1 MNSRM
6 IALIAATCLIALL
19 VIDIWQV
26 QQLKMIQH
34 QLREGDQIKT
44 DVQRMLYEQRL
55 AMKKAERAQ
64 KTPAPAPQAEAVQS
78 QAAPAE
84 GMPAEAGTL
93 LQQALEGLKRASAA
107 NDAGD
112 LAASAAEVGAIK
124 EAVWKAG
131 DMWPK
136 YKEPL
141 HELMAPLDYAVKRL
155 NRGDTADFSQ
165 PQKVVAALLRK
176 GQKQ

>member
-6 IALIAATCLIALL
+6 IALIAATCLVALL

-34 QLREGDQIKT
+34 QLREGDQLKA
-44 DVQRMLYEQRL
+44 DVQRMLYEQHL
-55 AMKKAERAQ
+55 AMKKAERQQKARPAAQ
-64 KTPAPAPQAEAVQS
+64 QAKAEQQPAP
-78 QAAPAE
+78 PADT
-84 GMPAEAGTL
+84 MPAEAGAL
-93 LQQALEGLKRASAA
+93 LQQALEGLQRAVAA

-112 LAASAAEVGAIK
+112 LAAAAAEVPAIK
-124 EAVWKAG
+124 DAVWKAG

-136 YKEPL
+136 YKDPL
-141 HELMAPLDYAVKRL
+141 HALMSPLDYAVKRL
-155 NRGDTADFSQ
+155 KRGDTADFGK

-176 GQKQ
+176 GQK